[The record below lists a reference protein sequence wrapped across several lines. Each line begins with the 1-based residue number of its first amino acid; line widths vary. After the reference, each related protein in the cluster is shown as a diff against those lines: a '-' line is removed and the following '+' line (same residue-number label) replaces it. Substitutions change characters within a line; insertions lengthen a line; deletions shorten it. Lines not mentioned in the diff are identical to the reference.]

1 MSRGNG
7 PKALVTGA
15 AGFIGAHVVR
25 ELLQQGFKVRA
36 LVREGS
42 DRRNLEGLDVELTLG
57 DLRDQGALEKALA
70 GCEVLFHTAALY
82 SFWVP
87 QPEVMYEINVKG
99 TANVLQAALR
109 QGIQKVVYTS
119 TESTIGIDRRT
130 GLGRESLI
138 ARPEELTNH
147 YKRSKFLAEKVAL
160 EMAQKG
166 LPVVIVN
173 PTTTVGPYDRKPTPT
188 GRFIL
193 SFLNRRMPAYVDTG
207 LNLVNVEDVARG
219 HLLALEKGR
228 VGERYL
234 LGNENLTFRAVL
246 EMLGRLTGIRPP
258 RVRIP
263 FLFALAA
270 GYLSEFFVGRLLER
284 VPWITVEAVQ
294 AAREFRFFDCSKAV
308 EELGFAPTPVEVGLE
323 KAVRWFRENGY
334 VKA

>member
-15 AGFIGAHVVR
+15 TGFIGAHVVR
-25 ELLQQGFKVRA
+25 ELLRQGFKVRA

-42 DRRNLEGLDVELTLG
+42 DRRSLEGLDVELALG
-57 DLRDQGALEKALA
+57 DLRDQATLEKALE

-87 QPEVMYEINVKG
+87 RPEVMYEVNVKG
-99 TANVLQAALR
+99 TANLLEAASR
-109 QGIQKVVYTS
+109 KRIQKVVYTS
-119 TESTIGIDRRT
+119 TESTIGIDRKT
-130 GLGRESLI
+130 GLGRESII

-166 LPVVIVN
+166 LPVVVVN
-173 PTTTVGPYDRKPTPT
+173 PTATIGPCDRKPTPT
-188 GRFIL
+188 GRLIL
-193 SFLNRRMPAYVDTG
+193 SFLNRRIPAYVDTG

-219 HLLALEKGR
+219 HFLALEKGK
-228 VGERYL
+228 VGERYI
-234 LGNENLTFRAVL
+234 LGNENLTFQAVL

-258 RVRIP
+258 RIRIP
-263 FLFALAA
+263 FLFALAM
-270 GYLSEFFVGRLLER
+270 GYLSEVFVGRLLGR
-284 VPWITVEAVQ
+284 APWITVEAVQ

-308 EELGFAPTPVEVGLE
+308 EELGFTPTPVEMGLE
-323 KAVRWFRENGY
+323 KAVRWFQENGY